1 MTRIRD
7 LSIDEKPKERLI
19 QFGSQA
25 LSNTELLAI
34 LINTG
39 SRGQSSIDIASNI
52 GCIFLTVGEVFTD
65 RYFNF

>member
-39 SRGQSSIDIASNI
+39 SRGHSSIDIALICCLNANHCHKSKI
-52 GCIFLTVGEVFTD
+52 YL
-65 RYFNF
+65 